1 MEPSLQFV
9 LFVRSGCP
17 LCEAMEA
24 ELGPFIQ
31 EHAISVVRRYIDNDE
46 SLQQR
51 YGEKIPVLTLND
63 ETLCEYFLD
72 PERLLEAI
80 DTACKKDRR
89 S

>member
-1 MEPSLQFV
+1 MSFILYS
-9 LFVRSGCP
+9 RSTCP

-31 EHAISVVRRYIDNDE
+31 EYGITVSRRYIDNDE
-46 SLQQR
+46 ALVQQ
-51 YGEKIPVLTLND
+51 YGDRIPVLTLNG

-72 PERLLEAI
+72 PERLLAAI
-80 DTACKKDRR
+80 GTGSKKTDANNN

>member
-1 MEPSLQFV
+1 MQFI
-9 LFVRSGCP
+9 LYSRSGCP

-31 EHAISVVRRYIDNDE
+31 EYAITVQRRYIDNDE
-46 SLQQR
+46 ALQQR
-51 YGEKIPVLTLND
+51 YGEKIPVLTLNG

-72 PERLLEAI
+72 GDRLLEAI
-80 DTACKKDRR
+80 STGDAQTGRDR